1 MIEFNE
7 KLSKLWNLLKN
18 DETWSNSIGVENYC
32 KNNCLT
38 IVWWVLSCTDKCKN
52 TNVQIKLLWILVIS
66 DYVNKYVVNMYIWL
80 DVCWF
85 SFICLINLLS
95 LLLLL
100 LLHWEVFV
108 ESWKRKI
115 IEGSFV
121 CALRRSIVYTKNRK
135 LTFRPLT
142 VLSACQMSVKVV
154 SLYPLYLLN
163 LSSSWSCITFP
174 SFYVFYHSTLT

>member
-1 MIEFNE
+1 MGIVIEFNE

-95 LLLLL
+95 LLVLL
-100 LLHWEVFV
+100 LLHWELLSKV
-108 ESWKRKI
+108 EKEKLSRVRLCVLWGGRSYTLKI
-115 IEGSFV
+115 ENWLSVRWRF
-121 CALRRSIVYTKNRK
+121 CPHARCQLK
-135 LTFRPLT
+135 L
-142 VLSACQMSVKVV
+142 
-154 SLYPLYLLN
+154 SL
-163 LSSSWSCITFP
+163 
-174 SFYVFYHSTLT
+174 STLCTY